1 MTADTGQAPISLSR
15 DRRFLR
21 FWAGQS
27 VSQFGDRISE
37 LALPLIAVG
46 ALHASA
52 NQVAWLTALVWTP
65 NLLALVLGAWVDQYR
80 RKRLLMVVADLIRA
94 AVLLSLPIAYWA
106 GSVTLGQLYL
116 VALLT
121 GAAGVL
127 FNNAYPPFFAHLV
140 PRSSYL
146 DANSRLSAS
155 RSASFVAG
163 PAIGGG
169 LVQALTAPV
178 AVAVDAVSFLSSALL
193 VGRIRLDE
201 PVPDRAPDGA
211 GVRSLPRRSKEGL
224 AFVLRQPV
232 LRAGLGCSTTVN
244 FFTFVS
250 GSGLVVLFATRSLGL
265 SAGAIGLALGIGSLG
280 ALLGAVL
287 APGISRRIGMGRS
300 IAVGAVLFPAP
311 IALAAAAGGPSW
323 VGAGALAGAEFLS
336 GLGVMLF
343 DVNLNSLQ
351 ASVVPDGMRSRVQG
365 AYSSVNYGIRPLGAV
380 VGGVLAT
387 AVGLRATLLVAAV
400 GGALSVLW
408 LLPSPIPG
416 IRSLG
421 PSPDRTPAG
430 DGPGQGNPGKGSPA
444 GDGEPAGRPAAES
457 RRPPGGWSG
466 ETSGAQDAVP

>member
-1 MTADTGQAPISLSR
+1 VTTSAEQPPAISLSLSR

-21 FWAGQS
+21 LWAGQS

-65 NLLALVLGAWVDQYR
+65 NLLAIVLGAWVDQQV
-80 RKRLLMVVADLIRA
+80 RKRRLMVAADLVRA
-94 AVLLSLPIAYWA
+94 CVLLTLPVAYLA
-106 GSVTLGQLYL
+106 GSVTLVQLYA
-116 VALLT
+116 VAVLT

-127 FNNAYPPFFAHLV
+127 FNTAYPPFFAHLV
-140 PRSSYL
+140 PRSSYI

-163 PAIGGG
+163 PAIGGA

-178 AVAVDAVSFLSSALL
+178 AVAADALSFLASALL
-193 VGRIRLDE
+193 VGRIRADE
-201 PVPDRAPDGA
+201 PPVGGA
-211 GVRSLPRRSKEGL
+211 GAKGTSLLRRAGEGL
-224 AFVLRQPV
+224 AYVVRHPV

-250 GSGLVVLFATRSLGL
+250 GSGLVVLFANRSLGL
-265 SAGAIGLALGIGSLG
+265 SAGTIGLAFGIGSTG

-287 APGISRRIGMGRS
+287 APRISRRIGTGRS

-311 IALAAAAGGPSW
+311 IALAAVAGGPFW
-323 VGAGALAGAEFLS
+323 MRAGALAASEFLS
-336 GLGVMLF
+336 GAGVMLF

-351 ASVVPDGMRSRVQG
+351 ASVIPDGMRSRVAG
-365 AYSSVNYGIRPLGAV
+365 AYSTVNYGIRPLGAV

-387 AVGLRATLLVAAV
+387 TLGLRTTLLVAAV

-408 LLPSPIPG
+408 LLPSPVLG
-416 IRSLG
+416 IRSLA
-421 PSPDRTPAG
+421 PEPTEPDLPARE
-430 DGPGQGNPGKGSPA
+430 Q
-444 GDGEPAGRPAAES
+444 EERPATGS
-457 RRPPGGWSG
+457 RRPLEESG
-466 ETSGAQDAVP
+466 